1 MTRLPNSSVVAAA
14 GNSIAAVQGR
24 MLTALRRIM
33 RILHNIRPDRQTVMF
48 SATFPKSVEILAR
61 KIVEIRPEEERFLR
75 LLEILGEWYEKGK
88 LIIFVGSQVEEV
100 LPMAGSPFLG
110 KTRPFIACKHISAP
124 TAPEEFVWKK
134 GPEKFV

>member
-88 LIIFVGSQVEEV
+88 LIIFVGSQ
-100 LPMAGSPFLG
+100 
-110 KTRPFIACKHISAP
+110 
-124 TAPEEFVWKK
+124 
-134 GPEKFV
+134 